1 MEDNIM
7 TLKSLCKKTMEKLE
21 ECDDNLRAAGTMS
34 VQDIDVLDKL
44 THMAKSLKTT
54 IAMMEA
60 EDGGESRR
68 SYARDGRSMEG
79 GNSNRMWYPGYA
91 YADGDR
97 MSRDG
102 GSYDDG
108 YGQSGRRGRDSMG
121 RFTSRDGGGYSGHDE
136 ISTLMSE
143 LRELM
148 PTMNEEERRTLKQMA
163 ERR

>member
-1 MEDNIM
+1 MDENVKM
-7 TLKSLCKKTMEKLE
+7 LKGLCKRVMEKLE
-21 ECDDNLRAAGTMS
+21 ECEGNLRAAGTMS
-34 VQDIDVLDKL
+34 VLDIDILDKL
-44 THMAKSLKTT
+44 THTAKSLKTT

-60 EDGGESRR
+60 KEGGESRR
-68 SYARDGRSMEG
+68 SYAMDGRSMEG

-121 RFTSRDGGGYSGHDE
+121 RFTSRDGGGYSGHDGVE
-136 ISTLMSE
+136 DIMMDV
-143 LRELM
+143 REM
-148 PTMNEEERRTLKQMA
+148 PEAERRKLKQML
-163 ERR
+163 ERM